1 MPKLSPL
8 QKKNPLVSVIMPVY
22 NGSFFVEQAIESILA
37 QTYQNFE
44 LIIVNNLSTDNTPVI
59 IERYRQLYPKKI
71 KVIHFKKRHDA
82 YGAANTA
89 MRHAK
94 GEFIAPMDADDI
106 SHPERFQKQ
115 VKFFLEK
122 KEAIVVGTQAKV
134 IDEERRIIGEKTFP
148 TGHTEIYKKFLEV
161 CPLVHPSCMI
171 RRNLL
176 PKKNKLYENKYGVN
190 DDYYTFFTLFKY
202 GKIFNLPDYLLDY
215 RIHLGNS
222 SLQNLK
228 QKFYNTVKI
237 RLAAITKLNY
247 KPTIGGLVKLIGQTL
262 LVTAMPESLLINIYM
277 MAKRI
282 DTQKKTKASSMPL
295 MEIWPF

>member
-1 MPKLSPL
+1 M
-8 QKKNPLVSVIMPVY
+8 KKNSLGLALVSVIMPVH
-22 NGSFFVEQAIESILA
+22 NGSLFVEQAIESILT

-44 LIIVNNLSTDNTPVI
+44 LIIVNDLSTDSTPVI

-71 KVIHFKKRHDA
+71 KVIHLRKRHGA
-82 YGAANTA
+82 YGAANIA

-106 SHPERFQKQ
+106 SHPKRFQKQ
-115 VKFFLEK
+115 VEFFLQNN
-122 KEAIVVGTQAKV
+122 EAIVVGTQARI
-134 IDEERRIIGEKTFP
+134 IDEEGRIIGEKTFP
-148 TGHTEIYKKFLEV
+148 TSRKEIYKKFLEV
-161 CPLVHPSCMI
+161 HPLVHPSCMI
-171 RRNLL
+171 RRSLL
-176 PKKNKLYENKYGVN
+176 PKKNRLYENKYGVN

-237 RLAAITKLNY
+237 RLVAMIKLNY
-247 KPTIGGLVKLIGQTL
+247 KPTIGGLAKLLGQTL
-262 LVTAMPESLLINIYM
+262 LVTTLPESLLINIYM
-277 MAKRI
+277 IAKRI
-282 DTQKKTKASSMPL
+282 ETPKRTKTSFSERLA
-295 MEIWPF
+295 ITN